1 MWHNS
6 EGKAVRAGRT
16 HCGGSRGWV
25 VIHRIVH
32 GDDDDCD
39 GDDCRGGGAGEGR
52 DGQLSE
58 FEANLVPG
66 QPGL

>member
-52 DGQLSE
+52 DGSGG
-58 FEANLVPG
+58 NDGGVDG
-66 QPGL
+66 VGLG